1 MSIASLPS
9 QFRVLA
15 RRFAGADKG
24 NVATMFAIAILPL
37 LGLVGAAVDYSRVS
51 SARSTMQAALDST
64 ALMLSKD
71 LASGTISES
80 QITAK
85 ARDYF
90 GALYT
95 NKEATTAPIT
105 TTYTPSGPMGS
116 TIKVDGSG
124 SLPTNFMRVLGS
136 NFGNINFN
144 TSSTTAWGNVRM
156 RVAMAL
162 DNTGSMASDGKIGAL
177 QTAAKSLIDQLSGL
191 AKNPGDIYVSII
203 PFAKTV
209 NVGSSKYAETWIDW
223 RDWENPPTQQQVVSV
238 SLPSNWSKVGPG
250 SDCPFTNNNDGFS
263 CQVNP
268 TNASSTTSSVPS
280 SGTYA
285 GYICPT
291 VDANSHTLY
300 NGCWNSVATGSTA
313 NYSTGTWANCNGAND
328 SCTCTGSNSSKVC
341 TVSTYNH
348 TWIANARST
357 WTGCIADR
365 NQDYDTKNTTPT
377 LTTIDTLF
385 PANQYYENN
394 EAYCKTGNS
403 PPLQPIVPLSY
414 DWTALKSA
422 IDAMKPTGGTNQ
434 GIGLAWAWQSLMS
447 GAPLSAPDEDP
458 NYTYKK
464 AIILLSDGL
473 NTENRW
479 PANGNGQTQFN
490 GAIDAR
496 QKIMCDNIKAAKD
509 PKTNQPAYTIYTIQ
523 VNTSTNDPDPVS
535 TVLQNCASA
544 PENFFH
550 IRSATQTVTAF
561 TSIGNSLSKLRVA
574 R

>member
-1 MSIASLPS
+1 MSNASLTTR
-9 QFRVLA
+9 FRLLA
-15 RRFAGADKG
+15 NRFAGAREG
-24 NVATMFAIAILPL
+24 NVATMFAMAVLPL

-51 SARSTMQAALDST
+51 SARASMQTALDST

-71 LASGTISES
+71 LASGIIS
-80 QITAK
+80 QNDVNAK
-85 ARDYF
+85 AGSYF
-90 GALYT
+90 AALYT
-95 NKEATTAPIT
+95 NKEASVGSIAAV
-105 TTYTPSGPMGS
+105 YTPSGPMGS
-116 TIKVDGSG
+116 TIQVTGSG
-124 SLPTNFMRVLGS
+124 SLPTNFMRVMGS
-136 NFGNINFN
+136 NFGTINFG
-144 TSSTTAWGNVRM
+144 TTSTTAWGNVRM

-162 DNTGSMASDGKIGAL
+162 DNTGSMASDGKIDAL
-177 QTAAKSLIDQLSGL
+177 QTAAKSLIDQLSGI
-191 AKNPGDIYVSII
+191 AKNPGDIYVSIV

-209 NVGSSKYAETWIDW
+209 NAGSSKYAETWIDW
-223 RDWENPPTQQQVVSV
+223 RDWENPPTNQQVVSV
-238 SLPSNWSKVGPG
+238 SLPSDWAKIGPG
-250 SDCPFTNNNDGFS
+250 SDCPFSNNNDGFR
-263 CQVNP
+263 CQVSP
-268 TNASSTTSSVPS
+268 VNASSTTSSIPS

-291 VDANSHTLY
+291 VDVNSHTLY
-300 NGCWNSVATGSTA
+300 NGCWNSVATGSTT
-313 NYSTGTWANCNGAND
+313 NYSTGSYASCDGAND
-328 SCTCTGSNSSKVC
+328 TCTCTGSYSSKVC
-341 TVSTYNH
+341 KVSTYNH

-365 NQDYDTKNTTPT
+365 NQDYDTLNTAPT
-377 LTTIDTLF
+377 LTNTDTLF

-414 DWTALKSA
+414 DWTGLKSS
-422 IDAMKPTGGTNQ
+422 IDAMRPTGGTNQ
-434 GIGLAWAWQSLMS
+434 GVGLAWAWQSLMQ
-447 GAPLSAPDEDP
+447 GAPLNAPAEDA

-496 QKIMCDNIKAAKD
+496 QRIMCDNIKAARDAK
-509 PKTNQPAYTIYTIQ
+509 NQAITIYTIQ
-523 VNTSTNDPDPVS
+523 VNTSTTDPDPTS

-550 IRSATQTVTAF
+550 IKTANQTVAAF